1 MAFAL
6 SIMKLHLQYRLLISE
21 MNADINVLRILE
33 DYIKEIF
40 STKTELE
47 TAKNIEYFKNNF
59 TGFRK
64 DIDELR
70 ETMHLK
76 KMRLLVL
83 SKEKKR
89 LDYKTFKLDHHNEVL
104 QKFKVYRKKFDKMKK
119 EFIRFVEKRS

>member
-47 TAKNIEYFKNNF
+47 ILKSVEYFKNNF

-64 DIDELR
+64 ENDELR

-89 LDYKTFKLDHHNEVL
+89 LDYKTFKLDQHNEVL
-104 QKFKVYRKKFDKMKK
+104 QKFKVYRKKFDKIKR

>member
-47 TAKNIEYFKNNF
+47 TVKNVAYFKNNF
-59 TGFRK
+59 TAFRK

-76 KMRLLVL
+76 KMLLLVL
-83 SKEKKR
+83 SKEKKK
-89 LDYKTFKLDHHNEVL
+89 LDYKTFKLDQHNEVL
-104 QKFKVYRKKFDKMKK
+104 QKFKVYRKKFDKMQK

>member
-47 TAKNIEYFKNNF
+47 TVKNVAYFKNNF

-64 DIDELR
+64 ENDELR
-70 ETMHLK
+70 EIMHLK

-83 SKEKKR
+83 YKEKKL

-104 QKFKVYRKKFDKMKK
+104 QKFKVYRKKFDKIKK